1 MTGIDLGGQLGE
13 REMLIG
19 FLDWYRAVVER
30 KVDGLPHAD
39 ATRKLTGTG
48 LSALGVLKHL
58 GWVECWWFRDAFAGE
73 YVDSHRAGD
82 GGDNAHQF
90 LIEPTDTVESVVDF
104 YRAQVARSQTIV
116 AAASSLDALSR
127 RRHDIWGPVSL
138 RWILVHMIEE
148 TARHAGHLDLMRE
161 ELDGRTGD

>member
-1 MTGIDLGGQLGE
+1 VTGIDFGGQLGE

-19 FLDWYRAVVER
+19 FLDWYRAIVER
-30 KVDGLPHAD
+30 KVDGLPLAD
-39 ATRKLTGTG
+39 ATRALTGTG

-58 GWVECWWFRDAFAGE
+58 GWVECWWFREAFAGE
-73 YVDSHRAGD
+73 DVNGRRD
-82 GGDNAHQF
+82 GGGDTSHQF
-90 LIEPTDTVESVVDF
+90 LIEPTDTVGSVVDF
-104 YRAQVARSQTIV
+104 YRAQVERSQTIV
-116 AAASSLDALSR
+116 AATSSLDTPSR
-127 RRHDIWGPVSL
+127 RRHDIRGPVSL

>member
-1 MTGIDLGGQLGE
+1 
-13 REMLIG
+13 MLTG

-30 KVDGLPHAD
+30 KLDGLSLAD
-39 ATRKLTGTG
+39 ATRKLTDSG

-58 GWVECWWFRDAFAGE
+58 GWVECWWFREAFAGDDVE
-73 YVDSHRAGD
+73 SHRG
-82 GGDNAHQF
+82 GGDNSQQF

-104 YRAQVARSQTIV
+104 YRTQVARSRTIV
-116 AAASSLDALSR
+116 AATSSLDALSR
-127 RRHDIWGPVSL
+127 RQHDVWGSVSL

-161 ELDGRTGD
+161 ELDGQTGD